1 MCVYRE
7 VDISLILDRYRYGSF
22 QGKSST
28 KPSKMHCEFC
38 VTFQK
43 GKHISTPD
51 QESGAWHSSTSGEII
66 KKVRSGALHEVQ
78 TTTPKRVRIESR
90 IKKGKGV
97 ESQRREELVGNLIGI
112 IGNKTSTAIWCRNV
126 DMGREAR
133 RERLV
138 MVNLSSICKGMWTHS
153 KKQNHTLKKH
163 HLPSQILSQKYMCA
177 QPIWFHSSTTDP
189 LVNGLWSWV
198 TVAVEDWIWVGFWA
212 KRSLPLNLKFE

>member
-1 MCVYRE
+1 MKTTKIERAVRFSIEYSWSNFFYKLLDQMLSFATRKKYLYKLHIVCVYRE

-22 QGKSST
+22 QGRSST

-90 IKKGKGV
+90 IKK
-97 ESQRREELVGNLIGI
+97 
-112 IGNKTSTAIWCRNV
+112 
-126 DMGREAR
+126 
-133 RERLV
+133 RER
-138 MVNLSSICKGMWTHS
+138 SRIP
-153 KKQNHTLKKH
+153 KKRRAGRK
-163 HLPSQILSQKYMCA
+163 
-177 QPIWFHSSTTDP
+177 
-189 LVNGLWSWV
+189 
-198 TVAVEDWIWVGFWA
+198 
-212 KRSLPLNLKFE
+212 